1 MNYDEINDNELL
13 FLVSE
18 SNEEARSELVKKY
31 TGIVHK
37 ISYKY
42 ISLAET
48 FGIEEKDLVQEG
60 LIGLSKAIDTY
71 DSTKNVLFYTYV
83 ALCIESSIKSA
94 LRTASKKKH
103 QSLNSSISLDKLYE
117 SDINI
122 NEILKDETSDP
133 SVQLLDKESIKE
145 ILDDSKKNLT
155 SFEYEVFKLKT
166 EGYSNEEIA
175 KKTNKDKKSIENT
188 MFRIKNKLK
197 EKIKNK

>member
-1 MNYDEINDNELL
+1 MEYDEINDNELL

-37 ISYKY
+37 IAFKY
-42 ISLAET
+42 TNIAET

-71 DSTKNVLFYTYV
+71 DTNKNVLFYTYV
-83 ALCIESSIKSA
+83 TLCIETSIKSA
-94 LRTASKKKH
+94 LRKASKKKH

-117 SDINI
+117 DEINV

-133 SVQLLDKESIKE
+133 SVQLLDKENIDE
-145 ILDDSKKNLT
+145 ILNESKKVLT
-155 SFEYEVFKLKT
+155 SFEYEVFKFKT
-166 EGYSNEEIA
+166 NGYSNEEIA
-175 KKTNKDKKSIENT
+175 LKTNKDKKSIENT
-188 MFRIKNKLK
+188 IFRIKNKIK
-197 EKIKNK
+197 DKIKNK

>member
-1 MNYDEINDNELL
+1 MDYDKINDNELL

-37 ISYKY
+37 IAHKY
-42 ISLAET
+42 TSLAET

-60 LIGLSKAIDTY
+60 FIGLSKAIDTY
-71 DSTKNVLFYTYV
+71 DVGKNVLFYTYV

-103 QSLNSSISLDKLYE
+103 QSLNNSISLDKLYE
-117 SDINI
+117 EEINI

-133 SVQLLDKESIKE
+133 SIQLLDKENIDE
-145 ILDDSKKNLT
+145 ILNDSKKILT
-155 SFEYEVFKLKT
+155 SFEYDVFKLKV
-166 EGYSNEEIA
+166 EGYSNEEISI
-175 KKTNKDKKSIENT
+175 KTNKDKKAIENT

-197 EKIKNK
+197 EKIKK

>member
-1 MNYDEINDNELL
+1 MKYNEINDNELL

-37 ISYKY
+37 IAFKY
-42 ISLAET
+42 LNLAET

-60 LIGLSKAIDTY
+60 LIGLSKAIETY

-83 ALCIESSIKSA
+83 TLCIETSIKSA

-103 QSLNSSISLDKLYE
+103 QSLNNSISLDKLYE
-117 SDINI
+117 EEINI
-122 NEILKDETSDP
+122 NEIIKDETSDP
-133 SVQLLDKESIKE
+133 SIQLLDKESIDE
-145 ILDDSKKNLT
+145 ILLDSKKILT
-155 SFEYEVFKLKT
+155 EFEYEVFRLKA

-175 KKTNKDKKSIENT
+175 KKVNKEKKSIENT
-188 MFRIKNKLK
+188 LFRIKNKLK
-197 EKIKNK
+197 DKIKNK